1 MFYKKESA
9 GTSSKKRFGVAG
21 VLIFLLSA
29 VVFGQ
34 TTTPTPTEAEKPSAI
49 MQENTQKAVLQ
60 PVMTDYKGIK
70 IGMTAD
76 EVRDKLD
83 TKPKVSDKD
92 GYYYVFSDE
101 ESAQITLDKNKKVR
115 VISIM
120 YSGKDTS
127 APKYEDVFG
136 ADVPVAEKPSGR
148 IYNLVRYPAAGY
160 WVAYNRSA
168 GDSPT
173 TTVTMQRMRGAK

>member
-1 MFYKKESA
+1 MFYEKESA
-9 GTSSKKRFGVAG
+9 GTSYKKTFGMVG
-21 VLIFLLSA
+21 MLIFLLST

-34 TTTPTPTEAEKPSAI
+34 MTTPTPTETAKPAATMPKSA
-49 MQENTQKAVLQ
+49 QKTVLQ

-83 TKPKVSDKD
+83 AKPKVADKD
-92 GYYYVFSDE
+92 GFYYVFSDD

-115 VISIM
+115 VISVT
-120 YSGKDTS
+120 YSGKDA

-136 ADVPVAEKPSGR
+136 KDISLAEKPSGR
-148 IYNLVRYPAAGY
+148 IYNLVRYPEAGY

-168 GDSPT
+168 GNSPT
-173 TTVTMQRMRGAK
+173 TTVTMQKMRQTK